1 MAKPTSAQDSNS
13 KEKTFKPN
21 CNPFC
26 QMKSDGLSLPVKLV
40 GAGLDSILSHVRT
53 RPQKL
58 RSWFSNRA
66 TLAHNEKWLKM
77 SLPSSTSL
85 VAAWVRYSENTNS
98 KYAKIV
104 SYQVYP
110 CQKLGVIRKKWVS
123 AVCKIYNILI
133 AYLNEHQGFTKI
145 SNSGEK
151 RGLKMVLK
159 TSGLIP
165 QWCIARTVA
174 AFRSLIQGYLHLEC
188 DELTPNCD
196 FIVSPKFEMSQM
208 GEKKSRN
215 LRSKTARAMMIL
227 AGERFTQTLKYL
239 CYLDGSKLVGSKEE
253 PTFKTLRAGKNY
265 T

>member
-21 CNPFC
+21 WNPFC
-26 QMKSDGLSLPVKLV
+26 QMKSDWLSLPAKLV

-58 RSWFSNRA
+58 RYWFSNRA
-66 TLAHNEKWLKM
+66 TLAHKEKSLKM
-77 SLPSSTSL
+77 SSPSSTSL
-85 VAAWVRYSENTNS
+85 VAAWARYSENTNS
-98 KYAKIV
+98 KYAKTV

-123 AVCKIYNILI
+123 AVRKVYNILI
-133 AYLNEHQGFTKI
+133 AYLDEHQGFTKI

-165 QWCIARTVA
+165 QWCIDRTMA
-174 AFRSLIQGYLHLEC
+174 AFRHRIQDLRSEC
-188 DELTPNCD
+188 DRQIPSDLTPNYD
-196 FIVSPKFEMSQM
+196 FIVFPKLE
-208 GEKKSRN
+208 
-215 LRSKTARAMMIL
+215 IL
-227 AGERFTQTLKYL
+227 KW
-239 CYLDGSKLVGSKEE
+239 
-253 PTFKTLRAGKNY
+253 
-265 T
+265 